1 MRGLRGG
8 AGLREGADLVTLEIG
23 GNDAALAAI
32 VQRCLTTDPAATP
45 CLDAL
50 VVDGVD
56 LG

>member
-1 MRGLRGG
+1 M
-8 AGLREGADLVTLEIG
+8 TLEIG